1 MPLDFET
8 VAPEDL
14 AVHASL
20 AEVLEAVRGREH
32 WSERM
37 AEVLEYAYCER
48 LLKLVRTG
56 APLEPLRELNE
67 HLAQVVHPRRRAML
81 DGLGKPYFARWSML
95 RALLEMRLE
104 SLRSEVP
111 AHVLD
116 RKHVRE
122 ILEHVQR
129 EGELTQ
135 QRIGEQFGLEKANL
149 SRILALME
157 ANELIDKVPR
167 GNGNAVVLGV
177 RGRELMPPK
186 VAAPRRA
193 SAPAGGPLRGAS
205 RFIVPDPSEAAFR

>member
-1 MPLDFET
+1 MPLDLET

-14 AVHASL
+14 AFQASL
-20 AEVLEAVRGREH
+20 AEVLEAIRGREQ

-56 APLEPLRELNE
+56 APLEQLRELNE
-67 HLAQVVHPRRRAML
+67 HLTLVVHPRRRAQL
-81 DGLGKPYFARWSML
+81 DSLGKPYFARWSML
-95 RALLEMRLE
+95 RALLEMRIE

-111 AHVLD
+111 AQVLN

-122 ILEHVQR
+122 ILERVQR
-129 EGELTQ
+129 EGEVTQ
-135 QRIGEQFGLEKANL
+135 QFIGDAFGLEKANL

-157 ANELIDKVPR
+157 DNELIDKVTR
-167 GNGNAVVLGV
+167 GNGNTIVLGV

-186 VAAPRRA
+186 EAVAPR
-193 SAPAGGPLRGAS
+193 APAPVKPARRGAS
-205 RFIVPDPSEAAFR
+205 YFDPNAAEVAFQ